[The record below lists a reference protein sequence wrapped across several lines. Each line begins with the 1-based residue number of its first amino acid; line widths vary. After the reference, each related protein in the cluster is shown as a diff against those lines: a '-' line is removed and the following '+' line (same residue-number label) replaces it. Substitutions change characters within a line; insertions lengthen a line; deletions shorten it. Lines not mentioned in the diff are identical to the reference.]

1 MNIHGLLGV
10 QSNIDDEELK
20 KVFRKKTLDCN
31 DDVLIQTIMNA
42 YEEFEKNNVGVGVSV
57 GPISMGGIGTIGKMN
72 TNMMTNMMTNMTPN
86 ISNGI
91 YSVQGNIS
99 NTNDKPNINFDDNFK
114 KYEGMIKMVG
124 NMMGIDIEKEIQE
137 FGNEFAKNYMEHQEY
152 TAYNTNF
159 SKRKNNSN
167 KNKSTIEIL
176 NDCDDIIDE
185 IVQPEKKV
193 LIYDVCVSKIYE
205 GFNLSDIDNNLDFD
219 NIYIEPGKTE
229 MIINKDN
236 CEYTIKFQ
244 PTAYEN
250 FNYVDN
256 VLYYNKY
263 ISLKEALCGFS
274 FTLKHLN
281 KNEYVLKNFNKVI
294 TPGHEIRLNN
304 LGMKKG
310 QLVIKFHI
318 NFPET
323 LNEDQREKLNNIL

>member
-10 QSNIDDEELK
+10 QPNIDDDELK
-20 KVFRKKTLDCN
+20 KVFRKKTFECN

-42 YEEFEKNNVGVGVSV
+42 YEEFEKNNVGIGVSV
-57 GPISMGGIGTIGKMN
+57 GPISMGGIGAIGKMN
-72 TNMMTNMMTNMTPN
+72 TNMMTNMSPN
-86 ISNGI
+86 VSNGV
-91 YSVQGNIS
+91 YSIQGNIS
-99 NTNDKPNINFDDNFK
+99 HTNNKQNINFDDNFK

-137 FGNEFAKNYMEHQEY
+137 FGNEFAKNYMEHQECR
-152 TAYNTNF
+152 AYNTNF

-176 NDCDDIIDE
+176 NDCDNLIHEKIE
-185 IVQPEKKV
+185 PKKKV
-193 LIYDVCVSKIYE
+193 LIYYVCVSKIYE
-205 GFNLSDIDNNLDFD
+205 GFNLCDIDNNLDFD

-229 MIINKDN
+229 IIINKDN

-244 PTAYEN
+244 PTIYEN

-256 VLYYNKY
+256 VLYYNKHV
-263 ISLKEALCGFS
+263 SLKEALCGFS

-294 TPGHEIRLNN
+294 TPGHEICLNN

-310 QLVIKFHI
+310 QLIIKFHI
-318 NFPET
+318 DFPES
-323 LNEDQREKLNNIL
+323 LSEDQREKIQDIF

>member
-10 QSNIDDEELK
+10 QPNIDDDELK
-20 KVFRKKTLDCN
+20 KVFRKKTLECN

-42 YEEFEKNNVGVGVSV
+42 YEEFEKNNVGIGVSV
-57 GPISMGGIGTIGKMN
+57 GPISMGGMSGIGAFGKIGSN
-72 TNMMTNMMTNMTPN
+72 TVPN
-86 ISNGI
+86 VSNGV

-99 NTNDKPNINFDDNFK
+99 HTNNKPNMIFDDNYK
-114 KYEGMIKMVG
+114 KYEGMIKMVS
-124 NMMGIDIEKEIQE
+124 NIMGIDIEKEIQE
-137 FGNEFAKNYMEHQEY
+137 FGNEFARHYMEHDQH
-152 TAYNTNF
+152 TTYNTN
-159 SKRKNNSN
+159 KHHTNNYESN

-176 NDCDDIIDE
+176 NDCDNLIHE
-185 IVQPEKKV
+185 IVEPEKKV

-205 GFNLSDIDNNLDFD
+205 GFNLCDIDNNLNFD

-244 PTAYEN
+244 PTTYEN

-256 VLYYNKY
+256 VLYYNKH
-263 ISLKEALCGFS
+263 ISLKDALCGFS

-281 KNEYVLKNFNKVI
+281 KSEYVLKNFNKVI

-310 QLVIKFHI
+310 QLVIKFHVD
-318 NFPET
+318 FPET
-323 LNEDQREKLNNIL
+323 LSDDQREKIENILD